1 MKSEKWTIYTAIR
14 TLCISSLVI
23 TSLSTKASFKR
34 FEAPVDESQ
43 WQFSGNPLGC
53 SLNHDIPLYGKAE
66 FSQSAGKKEVL
77 SFNLGYQRH
86 QVAKNTFADVRGIAP
101 SWQPNSSSR
110 ELGKVKLSGGKYIV
124 KSHDKASWKLL
135 NELEV
140 GRFPTFMYQD
150 FEQLE
155 DQVSVAL
162 NSVGFRAEYDKFL
175 DCLASLVRYKLP
187 EISKMTLYFDFD
199 KARIDKDYQE
209 RLAAL
214 SQYIKHDPTVQVVF
228 ISGYTDSKG
237 PRFYNHKLSERRIN
251 SVKKILQLD
260 GVADNRFKTRPF
272 GEKNPVAT
280 NRTAKGRAKNRR
292 VLIRI
297 AQSD

>member
-1 MKSEKWTIYTAIR
+1 MKRTKQIIYVAIK
-14 TLCISSLVI
+14 TLCMSSMAI
-23 TSLSTKASFKR
+23 ISLSASASFKR
-34 FEAPVDESQ
+34 FEAPMDESQ

-53 SLNHDIPLYGKAE
+53 YLNHDIPLYGRAE
-66 FSQSAGKKEVL
+66 FSKSAGKKEVL

-86 QVAKNTFADVRGIAP
+86 QVATNTFANVRGIAP
-101 SWQPNSSSR
+101 SWQPNSNSR
-110 ELGKVKLSGGKYIV
+110 ELGKIKLTSGKHIV
-124 KSHDKASWKLL
+124 KSRDKASWKLL

-187 EISKMTLYFDFD
+187 ELTKMTLFFDFD
-199 KARIDKDYQE
+199 KAGIKDNYRE
-209 RLAAL
+209 RLEAL
-214 SQYIKHDPTVQVVF
+214 SQYIKYDPSVQVVF

-237 PRFYNHKLSERRIN
+237 PRYYNHKLSERRIN
-251 SVKKILQLD
+251 SVKKLLQLD
-260 GVADNRFKTRPF
+260 GVEDSRFKTQPH

-280 NRTAKGRAKNRR
+280 NRTSKGRAKNRR
-292 VLIRI
+292 VIIRI
-297 AQSD
+297 AQIN

>member
-1 MKSEKWTIYTAIR
+1 MKSKKRINNKAIK
-14 TLCISSLVI
+14 TLCISSLMAF
-23 TSLSTKASFKR
+23 SLSASASFKR

-43 WQFSGNPLGC
+43 WQFNGNPLGC
-53 SLNHDIPLYGKAE
+53 HLNHDIPLYGRAE
-66 FSQSAGKKEVL
+66 FSKAAGKKEVL
-77 SFNLGYQRH
+77 SFNLDYRRH
-86 QVAKNTFADVRGIAP
+86 QVAKNTFADVRAVAP
-101 SWQPNSSSR
+101 SWQPNAASR
-110 ELGKVKLSGGKYIV
+110 ELGKVKLSSGKYII
-124 KSHDKASWKLL
+124 KSRDTASWKLL

-162 NSVGFRAEYDKFL
+162 NTVGFRAEYDKFL

-199 KARIDKDYQE
+199 KARINNNYREK
-209 RLAAL
+209 LAAL
-214 SQYIKHDPTVQVVF
+214 SQYIKHDPSVQVVF

-260 GVADNRFKTRPF
+260 GVEDDRFKTRPH
-272 GEKNPVAT
+272 GEKNPAAT

-292 VLIRI
+292 VIIRI